1 MTKLGMEMTK
11 VGTGMKAW
19 AKRLMKTKKKGSAVV
34 ETVSGA
40 AIDMVVIAI
49 CVSFKGLL
57 SDLLTVIFPQIEQ
70 SALKLL
76 G

>member
-1 MTKLGMEMTK
+1 MTKLGMEMTN

-34 ETVSGA
+34 ETVA
-40 AIDMVVIAI
+40 LVLVVIAI
-49 CVSFKGLL
+49 CVLFKGLL

>member
-1 MTKLGMEMTK
+1 MEMTK

-34 ETVSGA
+34 ETVA
-40 AIDMVVIAI
+40 LVLVVIAI
-49 CVSFKGLL
+49 CVLFKGLP

>member
-1 MTKLGMEMTK
+1 MTKLCMEMTK

-19 AKRLMKTKKKGSAVV
+19 AKRLMRTKKKGSAVV
-34 ETVSGA
+34 ETVA
-40 AIDMVVIAI
+40 LVLFVIAI
-49 CVSFKGLL
+49 CVLFKGLL
-57 SDLLTVIFPQIEQ
+57 SNLLNAIFPQIEQ

>member
-1 MTKLGMEMTK
+1 MEMTK

-34 ETVSGA
+34 ETVA
-40 AIDMVVIAI
+40 LVLVVIAI
-49 CVSFKGLL
+49 CVLFKGLL
-57 SDLLTVIFPQIEQ
+57 SDLLTAIFPQIEQ

>member
-34 ETVSGA
+34 ETVA
-40 AIDMVVIAI
+40 LMLVVIAI
-49 CVSFKGLL
+49 CVLFKGLL

>member
-1 MTKLGMEMTK
+1 MEMTK

-34 ETVSGA
+34 ETVA
-40 AIDMVVIAI
+40 LVLVVIAI
-49 CVSFKGLL
+49 CVLFKGLL

>member
-34 ETVSGA
+34 ETVA
-40 AIDMVVIAI
+40 LVLVVIAI
-49 CVSFKGLL
+49 CVLFKGLL
-57 SDLLTVIFPQIEQ
+57 SDLLTAIFPQIEQ

>member
-34 ETVSGA
+34 ETVA
-40 AIDMVVIAI
+40 LVLVVIAI
-49 CVSFKGLL
+49 CVLFKGLL
-57 SDLLTVIFPQIEQ
+57 SDLLKVIFPQIEQ
-70 SALKLL
+70 SALNLL
-76 G
+76 S

>member
-34 ETVSGA
+34 ETVA
-40 AIDMVVIAI
+40 LVLVVIAI
-49 CVSFKGLL
+49 CVLFKGLL

>member
-1 MTKLGMEMTK
+1 MEMTK

-34 ETVSGA
+34 ETVA
-40 AIDMVVIAI
+40 LMLVVIAI
-49 CVSFKGLL
+49 CVLFKGLL

>member
-1 MTKLGMEMTK
+1 MEMTN

-34 ETVSGA
+34 ETVA
-40 AIDMVVIAI
+40 LVLVVIAI
-49 CVSFKGLL
+49 CVLFKGLL